1 MSSKQQN
8 PQTGKQKVPQLKIE
22 VFLEEPERTQSGLF
36 LPVSALVTLDQKAE
50 EDRAVQFFLDGL
62 PYGQASKTDRN
73 GRVTEKIRIPNDS
86 KKVSVSVQVVGE
98 AVSDRRV
105 IDISQPPPETKS
117 TPSSLRVEANG
128 SNGEYILSVFVADKE
143 GKPIKEIPVVLTSED
158 DLTSYKKIPTDENGV
173 VVQSVTI
180 TSMERFILVKVDG
193 IKIERIHL
201 FGPISRPTEAVNER
215 SLVLWQ

>member
-98 AVSDRRV
+98 AVSDSKGHRHF
-105 IDISQPPPETKS
+105 S
-117 TPSSLRVEANG
+117 TASGNEINPLLIESG
-128 SNGEYILSVFVADKE
+128 S
-143 GKPIKEIPVVLTSED
+143 
-158 DLTSYKKIPTDENGV
+158 
-173 VVQSVTI
+173 
-180 TSMERFILVKVDG
+180 ERK
-193 IKIERIHL
+193 
-201 FGPISRPTEAVNER
+201 
-215 SLVLWQ
+215 